1 VGGYLSPP
9 AADEPSEALDLYS
22 EELRELIFH
31 ALAEDLGQGDL
42 TTRVTVPE
50 AMQARGTFNSKQKL
64 VMAGLPIAR
73 KVFEILDSSLEWQA
87 MVEEG
92 TEVASGT
99 PLASVRGAA
108 GSLLAGER
116 VALNFLQHL
125 SGIATSARRLK
136 QELNGTSAEFLDTR
150 KTMPGLRALQK
161 YAVRVGGGRNHRLR
175 LDDGILI
182 KGNHLRLVG
191 DIRTAVERAIRQR
204 PPGYHVEVEITTAD
218 ELEEA
223 IRAGADGV
231 LLDNMSP
238 AEVRA
243 CVQRAA
249 GRVRLEVSGG
259 IDASNI
265 RAYAEAGVDFISVGA
280 VTHSAAAVDI
290 NFRIARVHHQDEGGQ
305 VTAAGANC
313 D

>member
-1 VGGYLSPP
+1 MGGYLSPP
-9 AADEPSEALDLYS
+9 AADESSESLDFSS
-22 EELRELIFH
+22 EELGDLVLH

-42 TTRVTVPE
+42 TTRVTLPAE
-50 AMQARGTFNSKQKL
+50 MAAQGTFKSKQRL
-64 VMAGLPIAR
+64 VVAGLPIAQ
-73 KVFEILDSSLEWQA
+73 KVFEILDPSLEWQGG
-87 MVEEG
+87 VEEG
-92 TEVASGT
+92 TGVAPGT
-99 PLASVRGAA
+99 PLASIRGAA

-125 SGIATSARRLK
+125 SGIATFARCLK
-136 QELNGTSAEFLDTR
+136 EELAGTRAEFLDTR
-150 KTMPGLRALQK
+150 KTTPGLRSLQK

-191 DIRTAVERAIRQR
+191 GIRTAVERALQQR
-204 PPGYHVEVEITTAD
+204 PEGYHVEVEITSRE
-218 ELEEA
+218 ELDDA
-223 IRAGADGV
+223 ILAGAHGV

-238 AEVRA
+238 AEVRE

-265 RAYAEAGVDFISVGA
+265 RAYAEAGVDYISVGA
-280 VTHSAAAVDI
+280 LTHSAAAVDI
-290 NFRIARVHHQDEGGQ
+290 NFRVAPLAESEIR
-305 VTAAGANC
+305 
-313 D
+313 